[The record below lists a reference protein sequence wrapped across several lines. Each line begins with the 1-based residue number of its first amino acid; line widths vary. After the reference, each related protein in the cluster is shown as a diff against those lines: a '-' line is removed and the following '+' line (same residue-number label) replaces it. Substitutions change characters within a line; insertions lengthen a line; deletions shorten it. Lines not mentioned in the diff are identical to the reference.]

1 MGQSD
6 LARSSLTGSFLADSS
21 AVANALDDVK
31 ILLVDDIQENL
42 VALEALLKQPGT
54 RVFSVSSATQALEL
68 LLIHDFAV
76 AVIDVQMPEINGF
89 ELARLM
95 HSTERTRH
103 VPIVFVT
110 AGSIQ
115 KSYSS
120 KGYECGAIDF
130 LYKPLDSYMVQS
142 KIRIFVELYR
152 QRRELK
158 LQVEALT
165 QSQREQQSLLET
177 LQQTQA
183 ELQKAM
189 RLRDDF
195 MSVVSHELRTPLNT
209 LKLELYTRRLHIEN
223 GDAEAFSLERVETMV
238 ANDERQLNQLVRLI
252 NDMTDVS
259 RIRTGQLSMRLGDVD
274 MEQLARRV
282 VAQFA
287 NQLEIAGT
295 HANVHADGPL
305 QVKAD
310 EFRIEQAVTN
320 LLTNAI
326 RHCAAKPIDI
336 YVQHRHTPEMGASVC
351 IGVRDY
357 GKGIELSDQRR
368 IFEQFERGANERRG
382 SGLGLGLFIANQ
394 IVCAHGGTLTVE
406 SEVGQGAHFTL
417 VLPVVAAPTSSFS
430 QSPSV

>member
-1 MGQSD
+1 MGQTN
-6 LARSSLTGSFLADSS
+6 LARPSMADDSP
-21 AVANALDDVK
+21 DDVK

-42 VALEALLKQPGT
+42 LALDALLQQPGL
-54 RVFSVSSATQALEL
+54 RVLSASSATQALEL

-103 VPIVFVT
+103 IPIVFVT

-130 LYKPLDSYMVQS
+130 LYKPLDGFMVQS
-142 KIRIFVELYR
+142 KIKVFVELYR
-152 QRRELK
+152 QRCELK
-158 LQVEALT
+158 LRVDALL
-165 QSQREQQSLLET
+165 QAQREQQSLLEE

-259 RIRTGQLSMRLGDVD
+259 RIRTGQLSMRVAEVD
-274 MEQLARRV
+274 MQQLAQRV
-282 VAQFA
+282 VSQFS
-287 NQLEIAGT
+287 NQLEMAGIQANI
-295 HANVHADGPL
+295 HASGALV
-305 QVKAD
+305 VKAD

-336 YVQHRHTPEMGASVC
+336 YVEHRHSPELGASVC
-351 IGVRDY
+351 VGVRDY
-357 GKGIELSDQRR
+357 GKGIEPNDQRR

-394 IVCAHGGTLTVE
+394 IVCAHGGTLNVE

-417 VLPVVAAPTSSFS
+417 VLPAIQTHVLASS
-430 QSPSV
+430 QSSSN